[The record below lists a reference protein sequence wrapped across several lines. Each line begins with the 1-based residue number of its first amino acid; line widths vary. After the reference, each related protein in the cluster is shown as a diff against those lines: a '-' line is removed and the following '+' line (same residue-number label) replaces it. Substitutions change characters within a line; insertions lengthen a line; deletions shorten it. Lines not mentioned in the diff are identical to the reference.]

1 MLAGNPCETGRQQSV
16 PFASVQAMPPSVK
29 DNEISAAKPGAAPRP
44 APTSSTLSDAVTK
57 QQAVALEVPVTVNG
71 ARAAEGSD
79 KREPFSESTKTVL
92 IFGNGAVIR
101 LSSSVAPGQLLFLTN
116 ERTKKEV
123 VCQVVKSKN
132 YRNVSGYVEMEFT
145 EPVVGF
151 WGMRFPSDRLGS
163 APQPVASARV
173 VQGTSSASGSPAI
186 PRPVVSRAEAPA
198 ANISSSVISPKPAA
212 PVSVAK
218 DAQPKLAEAPK
229 LEELLPEKPVAP
241 VAPLSS
247 ALTTSFDPEASLK
260 LASATAPPPAAP
272 VLPVAPVNTI
282 PEVPVISPPLQPVAS
297 EPVVFDAPR
306 ASEVQ
311 ASFLEPA
318 KPPAV
323 PLTTVVPNL
332 LSLFEAQPA
341 PPSAEPEPA
350 VQVCADPETEKLK
363 RQTARLEELSNMMLS
378 GEAMAPETVSVRM
391 PHAPAVEIQKELA
404 ESAARILEVSH
415 TSTPERAAAKP
426 VEAEKLDPLPT
437 KSSFEDEEL
446 KIPAWLEP
454 LARNAAAPSAPP
466 EPMEREKAERF
477 VEQPTLE
484 EVSAGLATVV
494 QEPLIPELPLPTFV
508 DALPLDEEKN
518 KRARRKSSRHGVQ
531 IAAFAAVV
539 LVLVGFAWWYI
550 TQYPGGARASAEPA
564 STAEASVVAPPVE
577 SLHSQPQ
584 RNAPVPANP
593 PAQTKSPAL
602 TNASAQSKSSS
613 STLSVVPPG
622 GSAAAASHSLQ
633 PSSANPGKGAPP
645 AAAAPV
651 VEVVEQPKK
660 PVLGNVHLAT
670 PKVAQ
675 KRGAQNSGGVD
686 AGLVLSDEDQPE
698 SSAEALNAGLVGGS
712 NQPSAPV
719 TALPVGGEVKQAKL
733 IFSVAPVYPV
743 LAKNQHVSGNVTI
756 DALISAEGRVT
767 TMKVVSGSAL
777 LQQAATDALKQWK
790 YQPATLD
797 GKPVAMHLTVTL
809 QFRLP

>member
-1 MLAGNPCETGRQQSV
+1 
-16 PFASVQAMPPSVK
+16 MPPSVK
-29 DNEISAAKPGAAPRP
+29 ENEISAAKPGGAPRP
-44 APTSSTLSDAVTK
+44 GPTSTSLSDAVTK

-163 APQPVASARV
+163 TPQPVASAPVPR
-173 VQGTSSASGSPAI
+173 TTSASGSPAI
-186 PRPVVSRAEAPA
+186 PRPVASRVEAPA
-198 ANISSSVISPKPAA
+198 ANVSASVNAPKPAA

-218 DAQPKLAEAPK
+218 DAQPKLAEVPK

-260 LASATAPPPAAP
+260 LASATPPPAAP

-282 PEVPVISPPLQPVAS
+282 PEVPMIPPPVRPVVS
-297 EPVVFDAPR
+297 EPADFDAPR

-318 KPPAV
+318 KSPAA
-323 PLTTVVPNL
+323 PLTTVPNL

-341 PPSAEPEPA
+341 APSAEPEPP

-363 RQTARLEELSNMMLS
+363 RQTARLQELSNLMLS
-378 GEAMAPETVSVRM
+378 GEAAATETVSVRI

-404 ESAARILEVSH
+404 ESAAKILEVSH
-415 TSTPERAAAKP
+415 TSAPELESATPAK
-426 VEAEKLDPLPT
+426 ADKLDPLPT
-437 KSSFEDEEL
+437 KSSFEEEEL

-454 LARNAAAPSAPP
+454 LARNAAAASPIK
-466 EPMEREKAERF
+466 EPIEREKAEPF
-477 VEQPTLE
+477 VEQPTVE

-494 QEPLIPELPLPTFV
+494 KEPLIPELPLPTFV

-531 IAAFAAVV
+531 IVAFAAVV
-539 LVLVGFAWWYI
+539 LALAGGAWWYI
-550 TQYPGGARASAEPA
+550 TQYSGGARASGEPA
-564 STAEASVVAPPVE
+564 STAEASVVSPPVE
-577 SLHSQPQ
+577 SLHAQPQ
-584 RNAPVPANP
+584 RNAPLPTNP
-593 PAQTKSPAL
+593 PAQTNSPAL

-613 STLSVVPPG
+613 NTLSIAPAG
-622 GSAAAASHSLQ
+622 GSAAAASRSSQ
-633 PSSANPGKGAPP
+633 PSSSNPAKG
-645 AAAAPV
+645 AAAAVPV
-651 VEVVEQPKK
+651 VEVVESPKK
-660 PVLGNVHLAT
+660 PVLGNVQLAS
-670 PKVAQ
+670 PKVTQ
-675 KRGAQNSGGVD
+675 KRGAQNTGEAD
-686 AGLVLSDEDQPE
+686 AVLVLNSEDQPE
-698 SSAEALNAGLVGGS
+698 SSAEGLNAGLAGGS

-719 TALPVGGEVKQAKL
+719 TALPVGGDVKQAKL

-743 LAKNQHVSGNVTI
+743 LAKNQHVSGSVTI

-797 GKPVAMHLTVTL
+797 GKPVAMHLTITL